1 MSHSGGFP
9 FQRLQLLALR
19 HLGIRPDEFW
29 NLTPRELIPLLRAVL
44 PPPAPDHD
52 TLRDLM
58 RRYGD

>member
-1 MSHSGGFP
+1 MKPSFP
-9 FQRLQLLALR
+9 FRHLQLLALL

-52 TLRDLM
+52 TLHALM